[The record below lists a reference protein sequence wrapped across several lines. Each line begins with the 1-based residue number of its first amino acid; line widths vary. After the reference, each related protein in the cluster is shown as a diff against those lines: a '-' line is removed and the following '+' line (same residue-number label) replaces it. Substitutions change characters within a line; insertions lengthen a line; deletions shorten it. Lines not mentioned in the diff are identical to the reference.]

1 MSLFSAIRLLPW
13 AWETPLDFQVA
24 KLGAGESGP
33 GCGCSGGEAL
43 LPEGDGGWVWKNGES
58 LLGPTGKEAPGAT
71 LYREPALQ

>member
-24 KLGAGESGP
+24 KLGAGEGGP
-33 GCGCSGGEAL
+33 GCGQGVRPSS
-43 LPEGDGGWVWKNGES
+43 PEGDGGWVWKNGES
-58 LLGPTGKEAPGAT
+58 LLGSTGKEAPGAT